1 MAEETT
7 ENQTNISDLAQ
18 SVEIGQTGLNFSDI
32 IPDKFKPPSFSS
44 LDQESLEA
52 IEETVDTKSTE
63 AVDATI
69 IKSITDHTE
78 LQQRLM
84 IEALPGTQPSSPNAG
99 DIQSREHDLFNSA
112 AAGFP
117 NEMDTEKL
125 PPNMGGAIPRP
136 SSALQRLK
144 TAPSGIKSAGNQYG
158 YA

>member
-44 LDQESLEA
+44 LDRESLDA

-63 AVDATI
+63 NADKTVIEA
-69 IKSITDHTE
+69 ITDHDLLRQSMLAE
-78 LQQRLM
+78 AIPGLQ
-84 IEALPGTQPSSPNAG
+84 SSSANAG
-99 DIQSREHDLFNSA
+99 DIQSREHDLFNST

-117 NEMDTEKL
+117 NDMSTEKL
-125 PPNMGGAIPRP
+125 PPNMGGAIPRS

-144 TAPSGIKSAGNQYG
+144 TTSADIKSGGNKYG

>member
-84 IEALPGTQPSSPNAG
+84 IEALPGT
-99 DIQSREHDLFNSA
+99 ITR
-112 AAGFP
+112 
-117 NEMDTEKL
+117 T
-125 PPNMGGAIPRP
+125 
-136 SSALQRLK
+136 
-144 TAPSGIKSAGNQYG
+144 
-158 YA
+158 